1 MTTRVLAALIKH
13 ETNGFN
19 RIVTTLEDFRSA
31 GLRLGDDVG
40 RFYRSTR
47 LEMGG
52 FLAAAEEEGW
62 ELLHPVAAFA
72 NPSGLVADEAFE
84 TLVSHLTDG
93 LRAAGRLD
101 GVLLA
106 LHGSMVTQSLED
118 PEGEI
123 LRRVREV
130 VGPDVPVA
138 VTLDPHGNVTEEMAR
153 RADILTAFRTSPHT
167 DHYETARRAAAIL
180 ARAMRGEVRPH
191 VTLARRPMMT
201 GFDGCRTHT
210 GHGPMI
216 EALGRAAQMEAEPG
230 VLCVSI
236 QSGYS
241 RCDCAAVGPSVAV
254 TGDGEDPRYRA
265 FAEELMDFC
274 WRTRGVVTERVLDV
288 AAGIA
293 TARAWM
299 PGDKPVVL
307 GDFGDAPG
315 GGGYGDGTAILAG
328 LIEAGIERAVVAAM
342 IDPATAAQAVAAG
355 PGARI
360 RVRLG
365 GRNAPEMGGG
375 PVVGV
380 AEVLS
385 VSDGAYVHKGLY
397 GTGTRNSFGPS
408 AAVRIGGVDVIVAT
422 LTRGIYDL
430 EQLRI
435 FGIEPTE
442 RPVLA
447 VKCMHGHRAAFEPIS
462 SRCLDID
469 SGGLTSGDPRR
480 FTFRR
485 LQRPI
490 WPLDEMAAVPNA

>member
-1 MTTRVLAALIKH
+1 MTKRVLAGLIKH

-19 RIVTTLEDFRSA
+19 RIPTTLEDYRSA
-31 GLRLGDDVG
+31 GLRLGEEVG
-40 RFYRSTR
+40 RFYRGTR

-52 FLAAAEEEGW
+52 FIAAAEEEGW

-84 TLVSHLTDG
+84 FLAGELTDG
-93 LRAAGRLD
+93 IRAAGKLD

-106 LHGSMVTQSLED
+106 LHGSMVTYSLED

-123 LRRVREV
+123 LRRVREL

-138 VTLDPHGNVTEEMAR
+138 VTLDPHGNVTEEMAS
-153 RADILTAFRTSPHT
+153 RADIITAFRTSPHT
-167 DHYETARRAAAIL
+167 DHHETARRAAAIL
-180 ARAMRGEVRPH
+180 ARAMRGEVRPR
-191 VTLARRPMMT
+191 VVLARRPMLT

-216 EALGRAAQMEAEPG
+216 EAMAIAARMEAEPG

-236 QSGYS
+236 QSGFS

-254 TGDGEDPRYRA
+254 TADGEDPRYRA
-265 FAEELMDFC
+265 MAEELMEFC
-274 WRTRGVVTERVLDV
+274 WKTRGVVTEKVLPV
-288 AAGIA
+288 AAGIEA
-293 TARAWM
+293 ARAWR
-299 PGDKPVVL
+299 PGEKPVVL
-307 GDFGDAPG
+307 GDYGDAPG
-315 GGGYGDGTAILAG
+315 GGGYGDGTAILAE
-328 LIEAGIERAVVAAM
+328 LIAAGIKDAVVAAM
-342 IDPATAAQAVAAG
+342 IDPEVAAQAVAAG

-360 RVRLG
+360 RVSLG
-365 GRNAPEMGGG
+365 GKHAPEMGGG
-375 PVVGV
+375 PITGE
-380 AEVLS
+380 AEVLA
-385 VSDGAYVHKGLY
+385 VSDGAYVHKGPY

-408 AAVRIGGVDVIVAT
+408 AAIRIGGVEVIVAS

-442 RPVLA
+442 RSVLA
-447 VKCMHGHRAAFEPIS
+447 VKCMHGHRAAYQPIS

-469 SGGLTSGDPRR
+469 SGGLTSGDPRL

-485 LQRPI
+485 LRRPV
-490 WPLDEMAAVPNA
+490 WPLDEVA